1 MGKGMRAGKR
11 KTKMGGGD
19 MQKQLKQ
26 MQAMQREMEQ
36 SQAELA
42 EREFTSTAGGGAVEV
57 VINGNKEITKL
68 NIDKDVVDP
77 DDVEMLQ
84 DLLIA
89 AVNEG
94 MRQVDTVVEQEM
106 SKIHVGSPA
115 TITFWALPDVKVQG
129 VVREISPVPDP
140 VARTYTVKIALQNAP
155 SEVQLGMTVNVNLT
169 TTDTSNI
176 SIPLTA
182 LVKDSNGNNAV
193 YIIRDKKAHLVP
205 IKTGDFGQN
214 SVIVTSG
221 LAKGDIVITAGT
233 QQLQE
238 GTAVSQ

>member
-11 KTKMGGGD
+11 KTKMGGD

-94 MRQVDTVVEQEM
+94 MRQVDAVVEQEM
-106 SKIHVGSPA
+106 SKITG
-115 TITFWALPDVKVQG
+115 G
-129 VVREISPVPDP
+129 
-140 VARTYTVKIALQNAP
+140 
-155 SEVQLGMTVNVNLT
+155 LG
-169 TTDTSNI
+169 
-176 SIPLTA
+176 IP
-182 LVKDSNGNNAV
+182 
-193 YIIRDKKAHLVP
+193 
-205 IKTGDFGQN
+205 
-214 SVIVTSG
+214 G
-221 LAKGDIVITAGT
+221 L
-233 QQLQE
+233 
-238 GTAVSQ
+238 